1 MALEQDIADAI
12 ADCRFDKAL
21 CAAFERKVKSSPV
34 LGLNFLEKLGSSL
47 ASEAG
52 LLQSAMSEAHAAVL
66 ISYVVRVMRAM
77 AFEECAESA
86 VQLDSTLQLWAR
98 LAASATSTTHAA
110 LGQALTTLLS
120 VLLLQTRT
128 VSDLLFLL
136 LLKDPLDVMCDEK
149 SATIPIRALASFAD
163 AAPAS
168 FCATMDRVLLDGF
181 HQKAAAR
188 SSTGGP
194 PAPAILGVPS
204 TTAAAASGRSAS
216 AGASHG
222 AALSSS
228 ASPGSGQR
236 AAGKASAAA
245 TAAPGGAPLAPTA
258 PPQQPDADA
267 ATLGG
272 DGGGDGHA
280 QGQRAL
286 VAFIRTASLADRH
299 IHMVFDAGLWSTLL
313 GLLQRPVAR
322 SDDEA
327 RLTALLALWAVVTL
341 LPHAHSNPAS
351 LLRAQPQLFNALFV
365 MLQRCCREAPRG
377 STAAQA
383 DRLGA
388 TRSAEKSASAGASF
402 GTGIPK
408 AGAGAKA
415 GDRHWACVDVQ
426 RSCAGGTGAEVAASA
441 APRQAKG
448 PQFVQTGQQMKL
460 SILRHLT
467 AELLLHLYAAFPTRV
482 SCYCRRTAPASP
494 SCRRADPC
502 TLPAPPLSP
511 LLQLFQYL
519 GTRCSAAADQSSVS
533 SGAKSSA
540 AADSDLS
547 FAQLVPVLSRLR
559 VHPAMLAMTPSAE
572 LRSAGTPSDMYTPQG
587 ATPEEI
593 REQVHQLW
601 VGADHDTAQRNA
613 AAALLEAAAANKG
626 RQQPVEPGDN
636 TGAPN
641 SVRTHQSPSE
651 GLRGAQNAGTP
662 ERTGQQRAR
671 SSSCSAAELD
681 SEGRSTAGSSA
692 RAPQPE
698 EASVTIAEVAAAQ
711 EDDLAALQKLL
722 HHLIWCAREDAGSAG
737 SGGCGSPPGGPAGWL
752 SQTNTE
758 LHSVFAAA
766 DFTSLARPAGSSRT
780 TAAAAKHRR
789 RSFLHRLLSPLSMST
804 PSTPAA
810 SASAAAEVAAPEA
823 GEAVPPPATPPV
835 LGASVSSGSASATA
849 PGSHGADKVPC
860 DPTCLRETQLQLT
873 LTSIELLRERRDK
886 TELQQQ
892 LHELRARLYETEFA
906 AADAFHRQ
914 LALQRA
920 REEAAAARAEARE
933 LRQKLEEARAAQK
946 KWALK
951 LQLKMTKYAHDR
963 QRASEADLEQ
973 QVHAGARDSEL
984 TELRQAL
991 AASAAR
997 EARAVAEAVEARSLA
1012 GDASADSR
1020 TVDALLEQLANSDE
1034 LAQARGYEL
1043 DLLATELRD
1052 ARAQLAEQAAQA
1064 RRHAGKRQAKS
1075 SSVLPSPLP
1084 SPPPSRIV
1092 SPAPHSSSS
1101 PLTATSP
1108 PQADDAGGRSAAA
1121 LEPPQQ
1127 SMEKMQPMSPPPL
1140 SARSTVRSTTTL
1152 RDASLAMSSTSAS
1165 KGLVTGAT
1173 SSFQAVGMRQH
1184 GAPGDRTVAK
1194 GHAADAT
1201 DGRVPGEGDGEG
1213 TVRGKPRARDG
1224 IATSAAAAPAVDRSG
1239 SEIEFGGAVVH
1250 EDEPVLHGNRTSTTA
1265 AGSEEHEVSAMRLQQ
1280 RLLELEVSSRR
1291 FAARAPAPQCPPA
1304 WLALTPPTPSYH
1316 NSRRG
1321 GPSTT
1326 VPYDRCRYETTCGE
1340 CLAPDAR
1347 PADLSPSLWLPRPA
1361 LCMLQGMLDRQR
1373 ALSAAELRAAEE
1385 KYAVVKSVSVALE
1398 RKLVRLARERDHS
1411 KEQMERAVAME
1422 QLRRRD
1428 DEHAL
1433 MREAAGE
1440 AAAFTRT

>member
-1 MALEQDIADAI
+1 
-12 ADCRFDKAL
+12 
-21 CAAFERKVKSSPV
+21 
-34 LGLNFLEKLGSSL
+34 
-47 ASEAG
+47 
-52 LLQSAMSEAHAAVL
+52 
-66 ISYVVRVMRAM
+66 
-77 AFEECAESA
+77 
-86 VQLDSTLQLWAR
+86 
-98 LAASATSTTHAA
+98 
-110 LGQALTTLLS
+110 
-120 VLLLQTRT
+120 
-128 VSDLLFLL
+128 
-136 LLKDPLDVMCDEK
+136 
-149 SATIPIRALASFAD
+149 
-163 AAPAS
+163 
-168 FCATMDRVLLDGF
+168 
-181 HQKAAAR
+181 
-188 SSTGGP
+188 
-194 PAPAILGVPS
+194 
-204 TTAAAASGRSAS
+204 
-216 AGASHG
+216 
-222 AALSSS
+222 
-228 ASPGSGQR
+228 
-236 AAGKASAAA
+236 
-245 TAAPGGAPLAPTA
+245 
-258 PPQQPDADA
+258 
-267 ATLGG
+267 
-272 DGGGDGHA
+272 
-280 QGQRAL
+280 
-286 VAFIRTASLADRH
+286 
-299 IHMVFDAGLWSTLL
+299 
-313 GLLQRPVAR
+313 
-322 SDDEA
+322 
-327 RLTALLALWAVVTL
+327 
-341 LPHAHSNPAS
+341 
-351 LLRAQPQLFNALFV
+351 
-365 MLQRCCREAPRG
+365 
-377 STAAQA
+377 
-383 DRLGA
+383 
-388 TRSAEKSASAGASF
+388 
-402 GTGIPK
+402 
-408 AGAGAKA
+408 
-415 GDRHWACVDVQ
+415 
-426 RSCAGGTGAEVAASA
+426 
-441 APRQAKG
+441 
-448 PQFVQTGQQMKL
+448 MKL

-482 SCYCRRTAPASP
+482 SCYCRRTALTPL
-494 SCRRADPC
+494 
-502 TLPAPPLSP
+502 LPAGGLTLAHCPPHPCP

-559 VHPAMLAMTPSAE
+559 VHPAMLAMNPSAE
-572 LRSAGTPSDMYTPQG
+572 PRSAGTPSDMYTPQG

-593 REQVHQLW
+593 REQVRQLW

-613 AAALLEAAAANKG
+613 AAALLEAATANKG

-651 GLRGAQNAGTP
+651 GFRGAQNAGTP

-681 SEGRSTAGSSA
+681 SEGRSTACSSA
-692 RAPQPE
+692 RATQPE

-737 SGGCGSPPGGPAGWL
+737 SGGCGSPRGGPAGWL
-752 SQTNTE
+752 SQSNTE

-804 PSTPAA
+804 PPTPVA

-823 GEAVPPPATPPV
+823 GETVPPPAAPPV
-835 LGASVSSGSASATA
+835 LGASASSGSASATA

-892 LHELRARLYETEFA
+892 LHELRARLYETEFT

-920 REEAAAARAEARE
+920 RDEAAAARAEARE
-933 LRQKLEEARAAQK
+933 LRQNLEEARAAQK

-1012 GDASADSR
+1012 GDASADSC

-1084 SPPPSRIV
+1084 SPSPSRIV
-1092 SPAPHSSSS
+1092 SPVPHSSSS

-1127 SMEKMQPMSPPPL
+1127 SMDKMQPISPPPL
-1140 SARSTVRSTTTL
+1140 SAHSTVRSTSTS
-1152 RDASLAMSSTSAS
+1152 RDASLAISSTNSS
-1165 KGLVTGAT
+1165 KVLVPGAT

-1184 GAPGDRTVAK
+1184 GAPGDRTAAK
-1194 GHAADAT
+1194 GHAVDAT

-1213 TVRGKPRARDG
+1213 AVRGKPRARDG

-1265 AGSEEHEVSAMRLQQ
+1265 AGSEEHEVSAVRLQQ

-1291 FAARAPAPQCPPA
+1291 LAARAPAPQCPP
-1304 WLALTPPTPSYH
+1304 
-1316 NSRRG
+1316 
-1321 GPSTT
+1321 
-1326 VPYDRCRYETTCGE
+1326 
-1340 CLAPDAR
+1340 CLAGTHPPNTIIPQLQEGRSQHDGAVRSLQVRNGIRRVPCAR
-1347 PADLSPSLWLPRPA
+1347 CSP
-1361 LCMLQGMLDRQR
+1361 C
-1373 ALSAAELRAAEE
+1373 
-1385 KYAVVKSVSVALE
+1385 
-1398 RKLVRLARERDHS
+1398 
-1411 KEQMERAVAME
+1411 
-1422 QLRRRD
+1422 
-1428 DEHAL
+1428 
-1433 MREAAGE
+1433 
-1440 AAAFTRT
+1440 